1 MKKDIINDTFNKH
14 TFLLKK
20 RLYEQGV
27 IQQKPIQEVELEEG
41 LKDIA
46 LAGLLGLSTLFS
58 TDAKADTSTTN
69 TPTATASSGEE
80 RAITTTKLGD
90 LSNFKARMDQ
100 KFPTVKSATQNAESL
115 ATKIA
120 KKLNGGDDYSKS
132 SAKRFLDD
140 VVKFNKDNKFGSVA
154 QMKRAIEYAKSN
166 GPYGDKCSLESLLD
180 SMPGDFG
187 KILDKDDINEIEV
200 KVKVISELTHDVLV
214 KKYNVPVGEA
224 NFWVMVEACNCSAL
238 GDFMQM
244 VAQKLTEVATRP

>member
-1 MKKDIINDTFNKH
+1 MKKDILNETFNKH

-27 IQQKPIQEVELEEG
+27 IQQQPIQEVELEEG
-41 LKDIA
+41 LKDIVF
-46 LAGLLGLSTLFS
+46 AGLLGLSTLFS
-58 TDAKADTSTTN
+58 TDAKADTPTKN

-90 LSNFKARMDQ
+90 VSDFKDKMAKM
-100 KFPTVKSATQNAESL
+100 FPTVKSATQNAERL
-115 ATKIA
+115 ATEIA
-120 KKLNGGDDYSKS
+120 KKLNGGDDFSKS
-132 SAKRFLDD
+132 SAKQLLDD

-154 QMKRAIEYAKSN
+154 QMKRAIEHAKSN

-180 SMPGDFG
+180 SMPGALTAAF
-187 KILDKDDINEIEV
+187 KDDINEIEV
-200 KVKVISELTHDVLV
+200 KVKAISELTQDVLV
-214 KKYNVPVGEA
+214 KKYNVPVGET
-224 NFWVMVEACNCSAL
+224 NFWVINQACYYSAL